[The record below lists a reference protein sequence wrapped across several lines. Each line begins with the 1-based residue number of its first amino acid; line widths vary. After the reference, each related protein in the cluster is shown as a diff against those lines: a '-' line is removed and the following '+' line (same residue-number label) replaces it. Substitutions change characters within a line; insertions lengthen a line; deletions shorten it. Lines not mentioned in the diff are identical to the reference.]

1 MLFVETFIFYMLRVL
16 KNFGWDL
23 EFHKKMKLFHSKVIR
38 LTTAYYNSLY
48 LTSVFIQLYI
58 TGLFVVSYS
67 MPYGGSHGRSC
78 PLYIL
83 TFSPDLFFPDE
94 SFLVSGIDS
103 AAGM

>member
-1 MLFVETFIFYMLRVL
+1 
-16 KNFGWDL
+16 
-23 EFHKKMKLFHSKVIR
+23 MKLLHPKVIHH

-67 MPYGGSHGRSC
+67 MPHGGSHCRSR
-78 PLYIL
+78 PPYIL
-83 TFSPDLFFPDE
+83 TASPDLFFL
-94 SFLVSGIDS
+94 SQVGGDS